1 MVQMQFDQEAWVTAF
16 GVAWKAAGVTAFGVA
31 WKAAWATAS

>member
-16 GVAWKAAGVTAFGVA
+16 GVAWKEARVTAFEVA
-31 WKAAWATAS
+31 WKEVWAVAS